1 MARTEVAVDGSHFGV
16 VGKIGS
22 GTLVAFAVVE
32 IALGIAVGI
41 SVEITP
47 FAGEVTLT
55 PIAEASLFAH
65 TALLL
70 VRFHDAAFP
79 AEVFQTA
86 FKSDVFAQFAIQ
98 GTIVERYLEGR
109 TQAHGIEQFFTRGD
123 DPGIVALKLLL
134 KGFAEEAV
142 DLTEVFGAQ
151 TLAVRWVSDHNG
163 RLFGLDKIANV
174 ALLHRDEVAHAG
186 SFGVGLRC
194 LNSGKVEVVAVN
206 VVGKFALLAVV
217 VEDGAQEFGIEVF
230 PVLKTKLFAEDT
242 GEDVARHQ
250 SGFDKQCAAAAERID
265 EIAIK
270 LPAAHLDQRC
280 SQNLVDGGFD
290 GGGAVAAKVQALS
303 AGVEREGAVV
313 LGNVDVEAQVGVGDG
328 DVGTLLL
335 RLHEV
340 VDDGVLDL
348 VGDKL

>member
-1 MARTEVAVDGSHFGV
+1 MERHF
-16 VGKIGS
+16 
-22 GTLVAFAVVE
+22 
-32 IALGIAVGI
+32 
-41 SVEITP
+41 
-47 FAGEVTLT
+47 
-55 PIAEASLFAH
+55 
-65 TALLL
+65 
-70 VRFHDAAFP
+70 
-79 AEVFQTA
+79 
-86 FKSDVFAQFAIQ
+86 
-98 GTIVERYLEGR
+98 ERG
-109 TQAHGIEQFFTRGD
+109 TQAHGIEQFFARGD
-123 DPGIVALKLLL
+123 DPCVVALKLLL

-142 DLTEVFGAQ
+142 DLTEVFRTQ
-151 TLAVRWVSDHNG
+151 PLAVGWIGDHDG

-186 SFGVGLRC
+186 GFGVGLRC

-230 PVLKTKLFAEDT
+230 PILKTKLFTENT

-250 SGFDKQCAAAAERID
+250 SGFDEQRAAAAERID

-290 GGGAVAAKVQALS
+290 GGGAVAAKVQTLS
-303 AGVEREGAVV
+303 AGVEREGTVV
-313 LGNVDVEAQVGVGDG
+313 LGNVDIEPEVGIGNR

-340 VDDGVLDL
+340 IDDGVLDL